1 MCFNTESSITVFFI
15 GIICSIALFHRSIK
29 NNSKIDF
36 FSSIL
41 LILITSMQLIEY
53 VLWQNQVCNDR
64 NRIASYFIAI
74 LLFLQPIIYY
84 ILLHKLYS
92 NKLTSRRK
100 YINIFIVSIGAL
112 IFSYY
117 FINKI
122 YPNKNLCS
130 LENKATGRIEWAP
143 LKIISHSIFWFLI
156 LNILYFGIPCLI
168 RIDED
173 IHFIRKNFLLITI
186 SIAIIYSIY
195 KTGKNFY
202 SVFGSLWCFLA
213 VFYGIVCLIFPAK

>member
-15 GIICSIALFHRSIK
+15 GIICSIALFYRSIK
-29 NNSKIDF
+29 NNSKIDLL
-36 FSSIL
+36 SSII

-74 LLFLQPIIYY
+74 LLFLQPLIYY
-84 ILLHKLYS
+84 IVLHKLYS
-92 NKLTSRRK
+92 DKLTQRRK
-100 YINIFIVSIGAL
+100 YINIFIVAIAAL
-112 IFSYY
+112 VFSYF
-117 FINKI
+117 FISII

-143 LKIISHSIFWFLI
+143 LKIISQSVMWFLI
-156 LNILYFGIPCLI
+156 INILYFGIPNLI
-168 RIDED
+168 RIKYET
-173 IHFIRKNFLLITI
+173 HFIRKHFLLITI

-202 SVFGSLWCFLA
+202 SIFGSLWCFLA